1 MKVTVVLGVLSGLAL
16 LALVSEST
24 ALAAGVAAAPR
35 ATNSQEP
42 AVMVL
47 SGATLLAI
55 ASLVRR
61 YLPSKS

>member
-1 MKVTVVLGVLSGLAL
+1 MKVTIVLGVLSGLAL
-16 LALVSEST
+16 LALAGGST
-24 ALAAGVAAAPR
+24 ALAVGVATSPR

-42 AVMVL
+42 ALMVL

-55 ASLVRR
+55 ATLVRR